1 MNGISPAKPK
11 PRAGG
16 GACRRPV
23 IAERIEGVASRGA
36 EVDNVPLDCS
46 GVSSL
51 ALTGASTATGVLSMI
66 GLGDIVG
73 IGGVGGISIAG
84 VDFAGS
90 VASIVLIVSFCI
102 LFLSSFKGFCDCSV
116 TGSLGS
122 DPRGIGGAVAPFGL
136 QSFTEVV

>member
-1 MNGISPAKPK
+1 M
-11 PRAGG
+11 
-16 GACRRPV
+16 
-23 IAERIEGVASRGA
+23 
-36 EVDNVPLDCS
+36 PLDCS

-51 ALTGASTATGVLSMI
+51 ALTGASTAAGVLSVI
-66 GLGDIVG
+66 GEGDSGMTGIVGMGDI
-73 IGGVGGISIAG
+73 GGISIAG

-122 DPRGIGGAVAPFGL
+122 DPRGSGGAVAAFGL
-136 QSFTEVV
+136 QSLIEEVW